1 MILPFSIPYSS
12 ASKGEFLMKRFISLS
27 LAAVIAAACLGT
39 TAAQAQQYYG
49 QGPGYNHGQGPG
61 YNHGPGYGPGY
72 GPPRHDWHRGDRFY
86 GDRNR
91 LDWRYHHLRPPP
103 PGYEW
108 VQDGGQFVLIG
119 IASGVVADI
128 LLNR

>member
-1 MILPFSIPYSS
+1 
-12 ASKGEFLMKRFISLS
+12 MKRLASLS
-27 LAAVIAAACLGT
+27 LAAVIAAASLGT

-49 QGPGYNHGQGPG
+49 QGPGYDHRHGDDHD
-61 YNHGPGYGPGY
+61 HGPGYGPQ
-72 GPPRHDWHRGDRFY
+72 RHDWHRGDRFY
-86 GDRNR
+86 GDRHGV
-91 LDWRYHHLRPPP
+91 DWRHHHLRRPP

-119 IASGVVADI
+119 ITSGVIADI

>member
-1 MILPFSIPYSS
+1 
-12 ASKGEFLMKRFISLS
+12 MKRFLAVS
-27 LAAVIAAACLGT
+27 LAAVIAAASVGT
-39 TAAQAQQYYG
+39 AAAQAQQYDG
-49 QGPGYNHGQGPG
+49 HGPGYS
-61 YNHGPGYGPGY
+61 HGPGYGPDRGPGY
-72 GPPRHDWHRGDRFY
+72 GPGDGPHRHDWHRGDRFY
-86 GDRNR
+86 GDRNQ

-119 IASGVVADI
+119 IASGVIADI

>member
-1 MILPFSIPYSS
+1 
-12 ASKGEFLMKRFISLS
+12 MKRFLSLS
-27 LAAVIAAACLGT
+27 LAAVIAAASVGT

-49 QGPGYNHGQGPG
+49 HGPGDGQGPG
-61 YNHGPGYGPGY
+61 YGHGPGYGPGY
-72 GPPRHDWHRGDRFY
+72 GPQRHDWHRGDRFY

-119 IASGVVADI
+119 IASGVIADI